1 MAVTKEKVKELLQAN
16 DAVICHFT
24 GEGQGVLGGIKEYIC
39 IVDDEEEL
47 EEGILDPA
55 PGFELVKA
63 VPIDCD
69 DLGPLPCNVNL
80 VAGPW

>member
-1 MAVTKEKVKELLQAN
+1 MALELKEVKESLETG
-16 DAVICHFT
+16 DAVILHFT
-24 GEGQGVLGGIKEYIC
+24 GEGQGVMGGLKEYIC
-39 IVDDEEEL
+39 IVDDEEDL
-47 EEGILDPA
+47 EELMEPA
-55 PGFELVKA
+55 PGFELKRA